1 MILTLGMVTR
11 RPTPYCNSVIEPMYI
26 SNLQPNTNT
35 RQTHL
40 FVNFGNYAASLERVS
55 VFTCYIPFALE
66 YQLHN
71 YIIDCLQFQMT
82 ISRVDTKAYRED
94 E

>member
-11 RPTPYCNSVIEPMYI
+11 SPTPDYNSVIEPMYI
-26 SNLQPNTNT
+26 SNLQHETDT
-35 RQTHL
+35 RL
-40 FVNFGNYAASLERVS
+40 LVNFGNYAASLERVS
-55 VFTCYIPFALE
+55 VFTFALE

-71 YIIDCLQFQMT
+71 YIINCLQFQMT
-82 ISRVDTKAYRED
+82 TSRVDTKACRED